1 MSNKVTKVIQLQK
14 SFSVSNPYGKKRKKC
29 VKNRKKISVI
39 SEDVKNALKY
49 PNFSHV
55 NTL

>member
-1 MSNKVTKVIQLQK
+1 MAKREKNVLKIEKK
-14 SFSVSNPYGKKRKKC
+14 SVFKRE
-29 VKNRKKISVI
+29 KKISVI

>member
-1 MSNKVTKVIQLQK
+1 MSNKVIKVIQLQK

>member
-29 VKNRKKISVI
+29 VKNRKKISV
-39 SEDVKNALKY
+39 
-49 PNFSHV
+49 
-55 NTL
+55 

>member
-14 SFSVSNPYGKKRKKC
+14 SFSVSNPYGKKRKKF